1 MDYLCL
7 KGALVT
13 CIILFKMAEDQN
25 QKMHS
30 IVFFLHGIVMPA
42 IITSHSII
50 TVVCVNETL
59 QLHES
64 VYSLTYSTM
73 YPVWLND
80 PTGVVLRKC

>member
-13 CIILFKMAEDQN
+13 RIILFKMAEDQN

-42 IITSHSII
+42 ITTSYSII
-50 TVVCVNETL
+50 TLVCVNEAL

-64 VYSLTYSTM
+64 VYICDPLYENLTYDAK
-73 YPVWLND
+73 LNFSYEQ
-80 PTGVVLRKC
+80 K